1 VRRPLAVV
9 LLALLT
15 LAALAEAQPR
25 PTAPPRP
32 ILIREL
38 TIEGNRRV
46 QDAVILGRI
55 RSAVG
60 APFSPS
66 QTSEDLRAIFNLG
79 FFDDVQL
86 KVEDFEGGV
95 KVTYVVVER
104 PFVRDV
110 EFAGNSKLTTAEL
123 QEKIDLKLG
132 SVYNPVDVQRAREK
146 LKETYEDE
154 GYFEVQITP
163 EVEKFGDGDVKI
175 VFTINEGRRITIDS
189 IVFRGNKGLKDK
201 QIKDV
206 MATKERQYF
215 ILRGTVQR
223 QRLEED
229 MERIGWSATTWPSTA
244 PRRA

>member
-1 VRRPLAVV
+1 LAVV

-15 LAALAEAQPR
+15 LATLAEAQPR
-25 PTAPPRP
+25 PATPPRP

-46 QDAVILGRI
+46 QDVIILGRV

-95 KVTYVVVER
+95 KVTFVVVER

-110 EFAGNSKLTTAEL
+110 EFAGNSKLGTSEL
-123 QEKIDLKLG
+123 QEKIELKLG
-132 SVYNPVDVQRAREK
+132 SVYNPSTSSGPAR
-146 LKETYEDE
+146 
-154 GYFEVQITP
+154 
-163 EVEKFGDGDVKI
+163 
-175 VFTINEGRRITIDS
+175 S
-189 IVFRGNKGLKDK
+189 
-201 QIKDV
+201 
-206 MATKERQYF
+206 
-215 ILRGTVQR
+215 
-223 QRLEED
+223 
-229 MERIGWSATTWPSTA
+229 
-244 PRRA
+244 